1 MSSQTPETAPTE
13 ESPAPEDSKTHAP
26 ASSQTAHASSHGHGQ
41 QSPLFVL
48 VLTALGVVYGDIGT
62 SPLYA
67 LRESFHS
74 HYGLALT
81 AANVLGVLSL
91 VFWALILVI
100 TIKYVIFILR
110 ADNGGEG
117 GILALT
123 ALATPI
129 KPLVPS
135 QQRWIV
141 LLGVFGAALL
151 YGDGIITP
159 AISVLSAVEG
169 LKIATPVFE
178 AYVIPLT
185 LMILIGLFVI
195 QSFGTARI
203 GRLFGPIMLLWFVV
217 LAVLGIINIVKS
229 PDVLAAIN
237 PIYAWS
243 FFRTNG
249 LTGYLVL
256 GSVFLAVTGGEALYA
271 DMGHVGRYPIRV
283 AWLVLVLPALLLNYF
298 GQGALLLHSPEAIE
312 NSFFLMAPS
321 WALVP
326 LVILS
331 ALATI
336 IASQALITGVF
347 SITMQ
352 GENLGFLPRLHT
364 VHTSATAYGQIY
376 IPQVNWVL
384 MAACLFVVI
393 AFRTSSNL
401 AAAYGIA
408 VTTTMA
414 ITTLIFAV
422 VAREKWL
429 WSWLHIGLIIVP
441 LFLIDLAFLGAN
453 INKIPHG
460 GWFPLV
466 IAGLLFLLMTTWKRG
481 SRLVFKQ
488 EQHFEMQLESLFEQM
503 KANPPIRASGVA
515 IFLSANPIGVPSALL
530 ANLKHNDVIHEYV
543 LLTTVNTS
551 EKPHVPIEERLS
563 VQKLEQGFYHIS
575 LTFGFM
581 EEPIVPKALAKLV
594 IPGVPFDPETVPY
607 YVNRTRVIPTE
618 LPGMALWREQLYTI
632 MRHNATSAVDFFGLP
647 PSRIFEIGTTIE
659 V

>member
-1 MSSQTPETAPTE
+1 MSSPQSEHRSTDDTSAHRSAETQAAP
-13 ESPAPEDSKTHAP
+13 PAGHGHSAG
-26 ASSQTAHASSHGHGQ
+26 HAS
-41 QSPLFVL
+41 QSSLLGL

-74 HYGLALT
+74 HYGLELT
-81 AANVLGVLSL
+81 PENILGILSL
-91 VFWALILVI
+91 VFWALVLVI

-129 KPLVPS
+129 RPLTPD
-135 QQRWIV
+135 RRLWIV

-169 LKIATPVFE
+169 LTIATPIFE
-178 AYVIPLT
+178 PYIIPLT
-185 LMILIGLFVI
+185 LIILVGLFLI
-195 QSFGTARI
+195 QSRGTARI
-203 GRLFGPIMLLWFVV
+203 GRLFGPIMLFWFVV
-217 LAVLGIINIVKS
+217 LGVLGIINIIKS
-229 PDVLAAIN
+229 PEVLAAVN
-237 PIYAWS
+237 PFYALS
-243 FFRTNG
+243 FFRANG
-249 LTGYLVL
+249 LSGYLVL
-256 GSVFLAVTGGEALYA
+256 GSVFLSVTGGEALYA
-271 DMGHVGRYPIRV
+271 DMGHVGRMPIRL
-283 AWLVLVLPALLLNYF
+283 AWVVLVLPALLLNYF

-312 NSFFLMAPS
+312 NSFYLMAPS

-331 ALATI
+331 TIATI

-352 GENLGFLPRLHT
+352 GENLGFLPRLRT
-364 VHTSATAYGQIY
+364 VHTSATAFGQIY

-384 MAACLFVVI
+384 MAACLFIVI

-422 VAREKWL
+422 AAREKWG
-429 WSWLHIGLIIVP
+429 WSWLHVVFIVLP
-441 LFLIDLAFLGAN
+441 LMVIDLAFLGAN

-466 IAGLLFLLMTTWKRG
+466 IAAFLFLLMTTWKRG
-481 SRLVFKQ
+481 SMLVFEQ
-488 EQHFEMQLESLFEQM
+488 EKHFEMQLEQLFEQM
-503 KANPPIRASGVA
+503 RTQPPMRASGVA
-515 IFLSANPIGVPSALL
+515 IFLSANATGVPSALL
-530 ANLKHNDVIHEYV
+530 ANLQHNDVIHEYV
-543 LLTTVNTS
+543 LLTTVSIS
-551 EKPHVPIEERLS
+551 ERPHVPAKQRLS
-563 VQKLEQGFYHIS
+563 VQPLEHGFYHI
-575 LTFGFM
+575 TIRFGFM
-581 EEPIVPKALAKLV
+581 EEPIVPAELATLV

-607 YVNRTRVIPTE
+607 YVNRTRVIPTD

-647 PSRIFEIGTTIE
+647 PARIFEIGTSIE